1 MKIALIII
9 GVVVIGAAIL
19 LSQKTIYAPSPRPS
33 PEIINL
39 NTEMNNL
46 DSQDLNS
53 MDNDLNQVNADSST
67 F

>member
-9 GVVVIGAAIL
+9 GIIVIGAAVL
-19 LSQKTIYAPSPRPS
+19 FNQKTINAPSSAPS
-33 PEIINL
+33 SETINL
-39 NTEMNNL
+39 NNELNNL

-53 MDNDLNQVNADSST
+53 MDNELNQVDSDSST